1 MTHPAHKELLA
12 ALSNERV
19 AVREFIELLQ
29 HEQSLLTENDIE
41 PLLMLAEQ
49 KSARAIKLNE
59 LAEVCRRL
67 LVKINPSLDSAAI
80 QAWLEVNSREG
91 LAMWQ
96 EVRVLAEQAK
106 QLNNINGE
114 LIQMKLRYNQQVLAA
129 LSGAVNQA
137 SLYGADGQS
146 NFSTGTGR
154 SLGSG

>member
-1 MTHPAHKELLA
+1 LTHPAHKELLA
-12 ALSNERV
+12 ALSDERV
-19 AVREFIELLQ
+19 AVRDFVELLQ
-29 HEQSLLTENDIE
+29 HEQRLLTENDIE
-41 PLLMLAEQ
+41 PLLVLAEQ
-49 KSARAIKLNE
+49 KSAHAIKLNE
-59 LAEVCRRL
+59 LAEVCRRML
-67 LVKINPSLDSAAI
+67 GKIIPSLDSAAI

-96 EVRVLAEQAK
+96 EVRALAEQAK

-114 LIQMKLRYNQQVLAA
+114 LIQMKLRHNQQALAA

>member
-19 AVREFIELLQ
+19 AVRDFVELLQ

-41 PLLMLAEQ
+41 PLLILAEQ
-49 KSARAIKLNE
+49 KSARALKLNE

-67 LVKINPSLDSAAI
+67 LGKIIPSLDSAAI

-96 EVRVLAEQAK
+96 EVRALAEQAK

-114 LIQMKLRYNQQVLAA
+114 LIQMKLRHNQQVLAA

-146 NFSTGTGR
+146 NFSSGTGR